1 MENSRT
7 YDIVGGPNREMIID
21 AFKYNRDKII
31 IPIEFDVVAGY
42 SAPPTT
48 DGCMEFLLD
57 VERMFIR
64 EIGQAEKTGDDLRLS
79 GELYA
84 RISPAE
90 EYLPYS
96 FFIERYNH
104 ETHRGEI
111 CLTRKSAIVRNSSR

>member
-7 YDIVGGPNREMIID
+7 YSIVGGPNRETIID
-21 AFKYNRDKII
+21 AFKYNRNKVI
-31 IPIEFDVVAGY
+31 IPIEFDVVVGY

-48 DGCMEFLLD
+48 DGCMEYLLNINAL
-57 VERMFIR
+57 FIR
-64 EIGQAEKTGDDLRLS
+64 EIGVGETGDSDDLKLS

-84 RISPAE
+84 KFSPSAG

-96 FFIERYNH
+96 FVIKYNY

-111 CLTRKSAIVRNSSR
+111 CLTRKSAIFR